1 MNQSNQKQAS
11 YIGEIKANT
20 RPWETLH
27 VTLTSIEE
35 ENQVQADLRVLGETF
50 PIVAEKTGS
59 AKKPADFDQMVTHLR
74 KRIEIT
80 DADKPRLHRL
90 IHEKMYFRVAYF
102 SKLLSTRTES
112 RHATLDDLIQL
123 FEFDNYVRSS
133 IARLTPD
140 IEQFA
145 KATLV
150 ELLLERDLD
159 SEVYLQKSLYKY
171 ASSSDKRNLDKTLSI
186 CASEVKANR
195 TTNDAIKHHIE
206 HHGGHIPIWV
216 LFDVL
221 PFGKFNMLTARFQ
234 KEVLRDWIKVIE
246 KSRGNHNLVLQTGP
260 KTLPSFLQTVQLLR
274 NAAAH
279 NARIYGKKFVF
290 NPSLKIT
297 NSYWKTYDRKGFE
310 VSPKTV
316 SQQIHSLFTGLMVVR
331 YFYACMDDNAVT
343 NWEKFLVHLIKRVEK
358 TSFLNLKGYLGFP
371 DNWKE
376 LLSIRQF

>member
-1 MNQSNQKQAS
+1 
-11 YIGEIKANT
+11 
-20 RPWETLH
+20 
-27 VTLTSIEE
+27 
-35 ENQVQADLRVLGETF
+35 
-50 PIVAEKTGS
+50 
-59 AKKPADFDQMVTHLR
+59 
-74 KRIEIT
+74 
-80 DADKPRLHRL
+80 
-90 IHEKMYFRVAYF
+90 MYFRVAYF

-216 LFDVL
+216 LLMFYLLESSICSLLASKKKCCVIGSRL
-221 PFGKFNMLTARFQ
+221 SKNPVEIIILSYKLAQRRSHLSCKRCNSFEMPLRIMREFMGK
-234 KEVLRDWIKVIE
+234 
-246 KSRGNHNLVLQTGP
+246 NLF
-260 KTLPSFLQTVQLLR
+260 S
-274 NAAAH
+274 
-279 NARIYGKKFVF
+279 
-290 NPSLKIT
+290 
-297 NSYWKTYDRKGFE
+297 
-310 VSPKTV
+310 
-316 SQQIHSLFTGLMVVR
+316 IH
-331 YFYACMDDNAVT
+331 
-343 NWEKFLVHLIKRVEK
+343 H
-358 TSFLNLKGYLGFP
+358 
-371 DNWKE
+371 
-376 LLSIRQF
+376 

>member
-112 RHATLDDLIQL
+112 RHAILDDLIQL

-150 ELLLERDLD
+150 ELFLERDLD

-195 TTNDAIKHHIE
+195 TTAGTFRSGCFLMFYLLESSICALLASKKKCCMIGSKLSKNPVEIIILSYKLAQRRSHLPCKRCNSFEMPLRIMREFMGKNLFSIHH
-206 HHGGHIPIWV
+206 
-216 LFDVL
+216 
-221 PFGKFNMLTARFQ
+221 
-234 KEVLRDWIKVIE
+234 
-246 KSRGNHNLVLQTGP
+246 
-260 KTLPSFLQTVQLLR
+260 
-274 NAAAH
+274 
-279 NARIYGKKFVF
+279 
-290 NPSLKIT
+290 
-297 NSYWKTYDRKGFE
+297 
-310 VSPKTV
+310 
-316 SQQIHSLFTGLMVVR
+316 
-331 YFYACMDDNAVT
+331 
-343 NWEKFLVHLIKRVEK
+343 
-358 TSFLNLKGYLGFP
+358 
-371 DNWKE
+371 
-376 LLSIRQF
+376 

>member
-246 KSRGNHNLVLQTGP
+246 ESRGNHNLVLQTGP